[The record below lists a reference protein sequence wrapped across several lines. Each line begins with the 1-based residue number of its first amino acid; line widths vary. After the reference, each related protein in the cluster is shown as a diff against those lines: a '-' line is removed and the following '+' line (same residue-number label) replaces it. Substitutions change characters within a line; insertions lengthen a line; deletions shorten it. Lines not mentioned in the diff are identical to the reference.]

1 MLTFK
6 WIIWSKSMCQVILVI
21 IVIPLKCY
29 WAAMFSRSS
38 LCTCSPF
45 SPETGSYWTFYI
57 VSKIEWV
64 IWIRYGHRLTTFLL
78 LLWILVIYQVLS
90 VSFLCN
96 NIPDTLFLSPPRN
109 FWKCT
114 GSSHIMVS
122 VECVQ
127 WDKFKVSLK
136 TGFLWVFWQ

>member
-1 MLTFK
+1 MSGYFSDNYNT
-6 WIIWSKSMCQVILVI
+6 SKVLLSCCVCMIKFMYFLSIFTRDRQL
-21 IVIPLKCY
+21 LN
-29 WAAMFSRSS
+29 
-38 LCTCSPF
+38 
-45 SPETGSYWTFYI
+45 FYI

-64 IWIRYGHRLTTFLL
+64 IWIHYGHRLTTVLL

-122 VECVQ
+122 LECVQ